1 MAAAVAFVAYRG
13 RPLDSRELFLLTQ
26 DELGRLASA
35 GGTFALRHV
44 PNVSLS
50 QLLPNQPVDPG
61 EIHFLELSLAG
72 NATLATGPSA
82 ADAGLPEGEGLGPA
96 LWTDVLALH
105 VSRAAPGAA
114 LTLLLDKEQQAGY
127 FALFLRGDRIRST
140 WLSAGRRRVEIIEGK
155 VEAAKPAPEAQGG
168 EPFPAVPISGF
179 ELLAGGEG
187 LRAAQAK
194 NPSAFTEQLYAAAFE
209 SGRPGSR
216 WVIARGGRMLDQP
229 EAFPEEQA
237 KSLRPVF

>member
-13 RPLDSRELFLLTQ
+13 RPLDTRDLFLLLQ
-26 DELGRLASA
+26 EEFGRLASA

-44 PNVSLS
+44 PNVPLA
-50 QLLPNQPVDPG
+50 QLLPNQAMDAG

-72 NATLATGPSA
+72 NTTLATGPSA
-82 ADAGLPEGEGLGPA
+82 ADAGLPDGEGLGPA

-105 VSRAAPGAA
+105 VSRATGAA

-140 WLSAGRRRVEIIEGK
+140 WLSAGRRRVEILEGK

-179 ELLAGGEG
+179 ELLAGGDG
-187 LRAAQAK
+187 LRAAQSK

-216 WVIARGGRMLDQP
+216 WVVARGGRMLDEP

>member
-13 RPLDSRELFLLTQ
+13 RPLDPRDLFSLMQ
-26 DELGRLASA
+26 EEFSRLASA

-44 PNVSLS
+44 PSVGLA
-50 QLLPNQPVDPG
+50 QLLPTQAMDAG
-61 EIHFLELSLAG
+61 DIHFLELSLAG
-72 NATLATGPSA
+72 NATLATGPTA
-82 ADAGLPEGEGLGPA
+82 GEAGLPEGEGLGPP

-105 VSRAAPGAA
+105 VSRAAGAA
-114 LTLLLDKEQQAGY
+114 LTLLLDKDQQVGY

-140 WLSAGRRRVEIIEGK
+140 WLSAGRRRVEIVEGK

-168 EPFPAVPISGF
+168 EPFAAVPISGF

-187 LRAAQAK
+187 LRAQAK
-194 NPSAFTEQLYAAAFE
+194 NPAAFTEQLYAAAFE

-216 WVIARGGRMLDQP
+216 WVIARGGRMLEAP

>member
-1 MAAAVAFVAYRG
+1 MAAAVAFIAYRG
-13 RPLDSRELFLLTQ
+13 RPLESRELFTLMQ
-26 DELGRLASA
+26 DEFSRLAAA

-44 PNVSLS
+44 SSVNLA
-50 QLLPNQPVDPG
+50 QLLPNQAVDPG

-72 NATLATGPSA
+72 NATLATGPTP

-105 VSRAAPGAA
+105 VSRAAGAA
-114 LTLLLDKEQQAGY
+114 LTLLLDKDQQVGY
-127 FALFLRGDRIRST
+127 FALFLRGERIRST
-140 WLSAGRRRVEIIEGK
+140 WLAAGRRRVEIVEGK

-168 EPFPAVPISGF
+168 EPFAAVPISGF
-179 ELLAGGEG
+179 ELIAGGDG
-187 LRAAQAK
+187 LRAQTK
-194 NPSAFTEQLYAAAFE
+194 NPAAFTEQLYAAAFE
-209 SGRPGSR
+209 TGRPSSR
-216 WVIARGGRMLDQP
+216 WVIARGGRMLDTP